1 MLTGKKTLQNRITLL
16 SLRQVEKIDMV
27 KLNLTQ
33 QEELLMKRVC
43 ELQLDSFERI
53 LSGKGEFD
61 IDDKLREHQV
71 SEPELKEMITQVV
84 RQYMDINHKPESLF
98 HLHTD
103 LLVNFRDALDF
114 NSESLTEH
122 STYIPTLMS
131 KLDYAMFISQHKN

>member
-1 MLTGKKTLQNRITLL
+1 MHL
-16 SLRQVEKIDMV
+16 SLCKDEKINMV
-27 KLNLTQ
+27 KLNLTH

-53 LSGKGEFD
+53 LSGQREFD
-61 IDDKLREHQV
+61 IDDKLKEHQV

-84 RQYMDINHKPESLF
+84 RQYMDISHNPEALF
-98 HLHTD
+98 HIHAD

-114 NSESLTEH
+114 NIDSLSEH
-122 STYIPTLMS
+122 SIHIPALLS

>member
-1 MLTGKKTLQNRITLL
+1 MLI
-16 SLRQVEKIDMV
+16 SLRQVEKIYMV

-53 LSGKGEFD
+53 LSGQGEFD
-61 IDDKLREHQV
+61 INDKLKEHRV

-84 RQYMDINHKPESLF
+84 RQYMDINHKPDS
-98 HLHTD
+98 
-103 LLVNFRDALDF
+103 FRDALDF
-114 NSESLTEH
+114 NIESLSEH
-122 STYIPTLMS
+122 STHIPTLLS

>member
-1 MLTGKKTLQNRITLL
+1 VHI
-16 SLRQVEKIDMV
+16 SLRQVVKKDMV

-53 LSGKGEFD
+53 LSGQGEFD
-61 IDDKLREHQV
+61 IDDKLKEHQV

-84 RQYMDINHKPESLF
+84 RQYMDISHKPESLF
-98 HLHTD
+98 HDHTD

-114 NSESLTEH
+114 NIESLVEH
-122 STYIPTLMS
+122 SNHISTLLS

>member
-1 MLTGKKTLQNRITLL
+1 MLI
-16 SLRQVEKIDMV
+16 SLRQVEKIYMV

-53 LSGKGEFD
+53 LSGQGEFD
-61 IDDKLREHQV
+61 INDKLKEHRV

-84 RQYMDINHKPESLF
+84 RQYMDINHKPDSLF
-98 HLHTD
+98 HLHAD

-114 NSESLTEH
+114 NIDTLSEH
-122 STYIPTLMS
+122 STHIPTLLS

>member
-1 MLTGKKTLQNRITLL
+1 MLI
-16 SLRQVEKIDMV
+16 SLRQVEKIYMV

-61 IDDKLREHQV
+61 
-71 SEPELKEMITQVV
+71 
-84 RQYMDINHKPESLF
+84 
-98 HLHTD
+98 

-114 NSESLTEH
+114 NIDSLSEH
-122 STYIPTLMS
+122 STHIPTLLS

>member
-1 MLTGKKTLQNRITLL
+1 
-16 SLRQVEKIDMV
+16 MV

-53 LSGKGEFD
+53 LSGQREFD
-61 IDDKLREHQV
+61 IDDKLKEHKV

-84 RQYMDINHKPESLF
+84 RQYMDINHKPVLLF
-98 HLHTD
+98 DIHAD

-114 NSESLTEH
+114 NIESLADH
-122 STYIPTLMS
+122 STHIPALLS
-131 KLDYAMFISQHKN
+131 KIDYAMFIAQHKN